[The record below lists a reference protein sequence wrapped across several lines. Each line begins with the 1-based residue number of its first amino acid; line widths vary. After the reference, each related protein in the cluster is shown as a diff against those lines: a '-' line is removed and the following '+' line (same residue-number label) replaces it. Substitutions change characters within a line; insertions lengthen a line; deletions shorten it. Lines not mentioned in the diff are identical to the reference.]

1 MTRDDGS
8 IGRRQQVGRTGERTL
23 YLIDIENMV
32 GRSSFNLSDVAKMQ
46 DRIQAAIAAGEG
58 DHVIIASS
66 HHNGAAM
73 MFGWSGSAERKM
85 LSGQDGA
92 DQALLACV
100 GDVDWIARRYGRV
113 VIASGDHAFA
123 FTLSALKSAG
133 VDTILLP
140 PDVGCS
146 RALRRAAGTGIVPL
160 GSAHPKNVIALF
172 PTPKDAA

>member
-1 MTRDDGS
+1 MARNDGPGQRTA
-8 IGRRQQVGRTGERTL
+8 GRLGERTL

-32 GRSSFNLSDVAKMQ
+32 GRSSLTQSDVAKMQ
-46 DRIQAAIAAGEG
+46 HRINAAIAARDG

-66 HHNGAAM
+66 HYNAAAM

-100 GDVDWIARRYGRV
+100 SDIEWIAQRYRRA
-113 VIASGDHAFA
+113 VIASGDHAFT
-123 FTLSALKSAG
+123 FTLIALKNAG

-146 RALRRAAGTGIVPL
+146 RAIRQAAGTAIVPL
-160 GSAHPKNVIALF
+160 GSAHPTNVIALF